1 LKETKSQLIIKYHL
15 ISAIQKKVIFKGVLM
30 PQARTLTKS
39 QIKQVVEVIKSC
51 SRYPLRDVSMLMMTH
66 LCGLRIGE
74 VATLKIDGVMD
85 ASGKVL
91 DEITLSA
98 QITKN
103 NEARKV
109 MLPRKMQRHLQEHIN
124 EMSRIPS
131 HGYLFSTQKQNH
143 FTPNTAAQH
152 LKRLYQ
158 RAGIT
163 GATSH
168 SGRRTWLTTLSEKG
182 VSVFVLAEMAGH
194 KDLRQTARY
203 ITVNDAIKRNA
214 AELI

>member
-1 LKETKSQLIIKYHL
+1 
-15 ISAIQKKVIFKGVLM
+15 M

-39 QIKQVVEVIKSC
+39 QIKQVIEVIQSC
-51 SRYPLRDVSMLMMTH
+51 SRYPLRDISMLMLTH
-66 LCGLRIGE
+66 LCGLRVGE

-85 ASGKVL
+85 TTGKVL

-98 QITKN
+98 QDTKN
-103 NEARKV
+103 NQARKV
-109 MLPRKMQRHLQEHIN
+109 MLPRKMQRHLQEYIDGMSHI
-124 EMSRIPS
+124 PT
-131 HGYLFSTQKQNH
+131 HGYLFATQKQSH
-143 FTPNTAAQH
+143 FTPNTASQH
-152 LKRLYQ
+152 LKRLYE

-168 SGRRTWLTTLSEKG
+168 SGRRTWLTRLSQKG

-194 KDLRQTARY
+194 RSLQNTMRY
-203 ITVNDAIKRNA
+203 VTVNDEMKRNA